1 MTRKLNQAK
10 LHSLLRQS
18 PSLFFAHLFP
28 KIEYIE
34 DFKCPWHLHAISHQL
49 LAMHKGRCR
58 RLILNAPPR
67 SLKTSLA
74 NSYFIPWLLGKNPKT
89 KIIVVTYGDDLS
101 TTLAR
106 TTKKVLV
113 SH

>member
-89 KIIVVTYGDDLS
+89 NSNFEVLKKIKLCKFDIL
-101 TTLAR
+101 LILR
-106 TTKKVLV
+106 FI
-113 SH
+113 

>member
-58 RLILNAPPR
+58 RLGVIKASAHASHKTHACI
-67 SLKTSLA
+67 SLKQRGYSHNYGLDC
-74 NSYFIPWLLGKNPKT
+74 NLGKQMA
-89 KIIVVTYGDDLS
+89 VS
-101 TTLAR
+101 TD
-106 TTKKVLV
+106 
-113 SH
+113 